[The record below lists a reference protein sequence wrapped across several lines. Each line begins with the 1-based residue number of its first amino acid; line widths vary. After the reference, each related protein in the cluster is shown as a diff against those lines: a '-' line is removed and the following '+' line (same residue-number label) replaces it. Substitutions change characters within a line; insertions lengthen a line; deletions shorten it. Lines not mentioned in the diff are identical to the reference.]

1 MMRQRVGKWLAT
13 IAGALAT
20 LTAAS
25 TVFAHVVVIPDN
37 PTPPTAG
44 AWEQYTMRVPCER
57 TDPTVKIVLKMPQG
71 VQFDDYEPVPGWTVS
86 TSQTGGS
93 QIVTWQATGN
103 GISPGQFMEFP
114 FIASNPSTPGDVAW
128 DAYQYYKDGT
138 IVTWTGPTGSATP
151 HSITQIVSADGT
163 APVISNARSGSTS
176 STTDANAPTWSAG
189 WTMADTIILTVSIVS
204 ILLSGLA
211 LAFALR
217 KDSAK

>member
-1 MMRQRVGKWLAT
+1 MRQSLKQLLAAT
-13 IAGALAT
+13 GGALGTMA
-20 LTAAS
+20 AAS
-25 TVFAHVVVIPDN
+25 TVLAHVVVIPVN

-57 TDPTVKIVLKMPQG
+57 TDPTVKIVLKIPQG
-71 VQFDDYEPVPGWTVS
+71 VQFDDYEPIPGWTVS

-103 GISPGQFMEFP
+103 GIAPGQFMQFP
-114 FIASNPSTPGDVAW
+114 FIASNPSTPGNIAW

-151 HSITQIVSADGT
+151 HSVTQILSASPATSATSDTTPAGTSGVSAP
-163 APVISNARSGSTS
+163 A
-176 STTDANAPTWSAG
+176 APTWSAG
-189 WTMADTIILTVSIVS
+189 WTMADTVILTVSIVS

-217 KDSAK
+217 RDNAR